1 MMEII
6 KIDVEDERYPQRL
19 LKILNFPTEIYV
31 SGNLELL
38 NAKYT
43 VGIVGAR
50 KCTEYGRQVTS
61 EFAKKLSEKGICVV
75 SGMAIGIDGIAHNAA
90 IVEAGKTIAV
100 LGCGLN
106 YIYPPENEWL
116 FHKILEKGGCIISE
130 YPPETE
136 PDNKKFPTRNRIIS
150 GLSDAV
156 IVVEATHRSGSTIT
170 ARYAKEEGKLVYA
183 IPNTIYAATGVG
195 TNRLL
200 QEGAILTTEPM
211 QIIQDLKE
219 GVVVVNDGKLAVE
232 VNGAFIEVNYS
243 KLIKSRKNR
252 DSSKSKSRADKS
264 SEESDIEQAKQ
275 EINEKTEERKINK
288 ENLTINQIMTKE
300 ELEIYRVLSNEPVH
314 INELSKKLGKPVY
327 EVSPAIT
334 LMEINGYVEQ
344 PQTNYF
350 MRNI

>member
-1 MMEII
+1 MKVI
-6 KIDVEDERYPQRL
+6 KIDVEDEKYPQRL
-19 LKILNFPTEIYV
+19 LKILNFPTEIYSV
-31 SGNLELL
+31 GNIELL

-43 VGIVGAR
+43 IGIVGSR

-61 EFAKKLSEKGICVV
+61 EFAKKFSEKEICVV

-90 IVEAGKTIAV
+90 IGEAGKTIAV

-170 ARYAKEEGKLVYA
+170 ARYAKV
-183 IPNTIYAATGVG
+183 YAATGVG

-219 GVVVVNDGKLAVE
+219 GVAVVNDGKLAVE

-252 DSSKSKSRADKS
+252 ASSKFKSRKDKS
-264 SEESDIEQAKQ
+264 NEESDIGQAKQ
-275 EINEKTEERKINK
+275 ENNEKTEARKMNK

-300 ELEIYRVLSNEPVH
+300 ELEIYRVLSDEPVH